1 MWADDADTDFVSSGS
16 NQFLVRAAGGMA
28 VNTNTPAAGASL
40 TVNGATRLDGNLSVA
55 PAGVLSFGSQT
66 RQMLNLWGGAGE
78 YGIGVQSGTQY
89 FRTDLGGSFAWFEG
103 GVHSDASLDPGS
115 GGAIPMR
122 LDAATAQL
130 ALTNSNLFGDI
141 ATGSPSLSLRFGSP
155 LAIRWDVVMNRGEF
169 FGLSA
174 GSFYVGTE
182 SNVRFGIDRVT
193 GQTRNTSGAW
203 SVLSDARLKKNIR
216 DIASPLDTYLKLRG
230 HWFEYIDPKAVMA
243 DEGERMGFVAQEVRA
258 AVPQWVREGED
269 GILPVVPTGFEAL
282 TVEAVR
288 QLHEENAVVDD
299 DQARRIATLE
309 AENATLREQT
319 RALLQRV
326 LALEARADRDR

>member
-1 MWADDADTDFVSSGS
+1 
-16 NQFLVRAAGGMA
+16 
-28 VNTNTPAAGASL
+28 
-40 TVNGATRLDGNLSVA
+40 
-55 PAGVLSFGSQT
+55 
-66 RQMLNLWGGAGE
+66 MLNLWGGAGE

-103 GVHSDASLDPGS
+103 GEHSDAPLDPGAD
-115 GGAIPMR
+115 GAIPMQ
-122 LDAATAQL
+122 LNGATAQL
-130 ALTNSNLFGDI
+130 ALTNSNLLGDI

-169 FGLSA
+169 FALSP

-182 SNVRFGIDRVT
+182 STVRFGIDRNT
-193 GQTRNTSGAW
+193 GQTRNSSGAW

-216 DIASPLDTYLKLRG
+216 DIASPLDTYLRLRG

-269 GILPVVPTGFEAL
+269 GILSVVPTGFEAL

-288 QLHEENAVVDD
+288 QLHDENATVDGEQSD
-299 DQARRIATLE
+299 RIAALE
-309 AENATLREQT
+309 AENATLRGELAQLRT
-319 RALLQRV
+319 MVRAL
-326 LALEARADRDR
+326 AAGGAR